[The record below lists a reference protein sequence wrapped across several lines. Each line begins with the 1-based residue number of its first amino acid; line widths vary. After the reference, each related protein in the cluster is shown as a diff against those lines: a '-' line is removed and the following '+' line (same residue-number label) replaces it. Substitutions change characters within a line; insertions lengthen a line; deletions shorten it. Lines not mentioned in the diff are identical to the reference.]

1 MADWD
6 AAFWDARYRSLD
18 AVWSGA
24 PNAQLVAEA
33 SALRPGVALDVG
45 CGEGADAI
53 WLAQHGWTVVAVD
66 FSGYALE
73 RAGKRAD
80 KAGDDVA
87 DRILWRLAD
96 VTAEDDPRLPQAD
109 LVSAQFLHVP
119 GDQWR
124 RVLSRLIDA
133 VAPGGTLLLVGHDP
147 SDLHSTV
154 SRPKDEDVYWS
165 PVDVAAMLDEE
176 QWVVEAAESRERFQ
190 RTDPVDH
197 QHGHHHGDVVRDAVL
212 RARRRGP
219 APHQSAE

>member
-53 WLAQHGWTVVAVD
+53 WLAEHGWTVVAVD

-73 RAGKRAD
+73 RAAKRAE
-80 KAGDDVA
+80 KAGPDVA
-87 DRILWRLAD
+87 DRIVWKLAD
-96 VTAEDDPRLPQAD
+96 VTGEDDPRLPQAE

-119 GDQWR
+119 SAQWR
-124 RVLSRLIDA
+124 RVLTRLADA

-147 SDLHSTV
+147 SDLQSTV
-154 SRPKDEDVYWS
+154 SRPADEDLYWS
-165 PVDVAAMLDEE
+165 PQTVAASLDEE
-176 QWVVEAAESRERFQ
+176 QWVVESAESRERFQ

-197 QHGHHHGDVVRDAVL
+197 HHGHHHGDVVRDAVL
-212 RARRRGP
+212 RARRRTT
-219 APHQSAE
+219 AAS